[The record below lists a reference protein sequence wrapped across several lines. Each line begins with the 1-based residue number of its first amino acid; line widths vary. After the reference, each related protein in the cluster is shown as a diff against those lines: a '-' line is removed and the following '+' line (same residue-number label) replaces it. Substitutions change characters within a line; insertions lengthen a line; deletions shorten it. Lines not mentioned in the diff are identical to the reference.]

1 MIYKYTVC
9 TRCYTYNQEAFILD
23 ALNGFAMQETTFPVV
38 SCIVDDASTDSEPQV
53 LRDYF
58 NTHFD
63 VDDSSCAFRE
73 NTDYGEILFARHK
86 TNKNCYFAIVLL
98 KDNHYKKKSKRQ
110 YLTRWIDNSKYIA
123 LCEGDDYWTDPKKL
137 QVQVEY
143 MESHPQCSLA
153 VHAAFWKKNGE
164 FLLRGCQEPCP
175 NDYSVE
181 KLIRLGG
188 LYFATASFVYKPEL
202 DGERPDWRRKAG
214 VGDFPL
220 QILAGIHGTVH
231 YYPERMCVYRY
242 QSNGAWSQ
250 KMRSEKYYIGFLK
263 NKIEWMTLLDNDTG
277 HKYRKAIYDQL
288 YMHFHELYKFREI
301 GVWEY
306 AKAVHRSGEKRYRLL
321 IMDYLKVELTPLYHL
336 LIRLFK

>member
-1 MIYKYTVC
+1 MTNKYTVC
-9 TRCYTYNQEAFILD
+9 TRCYTFNQEAYILD
-23 ALNGFAMQETTFPVV
+23 ALNGFVMQETTFPVV
-38 SCIVDDASTDSEPQV
+38 SCIVDDASTDNEPQV

-73 NTDYGEILFARHK
+73 NTDYGEVLFARHK
-86 TNKNCYFAIVLL
+86 TNKNCYFAVVLL
-98 KDNHYKKKSKRQ
+98 KENHFKKKSKRP

-143 MESHPQCSLA
+143 MESHPQCTLT
-153 VHAAFWKKNGE
+153 VHPAYWKKQDE
-164 FLLRGCQEPCP
+164 LLLRGCQEPSP
-175 NDYSVE
+175 KDYSVE
-181 KLIRLGG
+181 ELIRYGG
-188 LYFATASFVYKPEL
+188 LYFATASFVYRPEL

-220 QILAGIHGTVH
+220 QILAGIYGTVH
-231 YYPERMCVYRY
+231 YIPEIMCVYRW
-242 QSNGAWSQ
+242 QSSGAWSQ
-250 KMRSEKYYIGFLK
+250 NMRNAQYAIAFQK
-263 NKIEWMTLLDNDTG
+263 NKIEWMTLLDKETG
-277 HKYRKAIYDQL
+277 HQYRKAIYDHMF
-288 YMHFHELYKFREI
+288 MHFQELYKLREI

-306 AKAVHRSGEKRYRLL
+306 AKAVHRSGEKQYGQL
-321 IMDYLKVELTPLYHL
+321 IKDFLKVELTPLYRI